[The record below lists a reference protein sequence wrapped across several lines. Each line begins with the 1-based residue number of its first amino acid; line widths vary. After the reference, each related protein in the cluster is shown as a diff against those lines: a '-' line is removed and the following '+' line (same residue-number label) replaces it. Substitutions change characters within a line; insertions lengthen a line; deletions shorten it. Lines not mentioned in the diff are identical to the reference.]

1 MASFLIVG
9 LSAFEIDPHEG
20 TPAFKSGDGGFN
32 LVAQSDQ
39 PIYQDLNS
47 PEGRSDLGFSAQA
60 DRLLAN
66 AERDGAH
73 IFALR
78 VKNGDDASCLNL
90 YQPRQPRILGLPQN
104 FIDRGGFDWGSTLAK
119 ADWERSDPWLLVER
133 GSNANSTADSDA
145 PIPVIL
151 DENTAIYSLHLS
163 GAGDVFEIA
172 RPGGGK
178 IKLQVVAL
186 LENSLFQGDLLISEA
201 NFLRLFPDVSG
212 YRYFLIDSAPEYV
225 APLADTLENALGDY
239 GFMAQTT
246 ADRLAE
252 FFTVQNTYLATF
264 RSLGGLGLLLGTL
277 GLAAVQLRGIVERRG
292 ELALLQ
298 ATGFRRR
305 RIARMVL
312 LENASLLVAGLGIGT
327 IAALVSLIPHLLR
340 GGAAIPWLSLAATL
354 GIILA
359 AGLLAGLICVSRRAT
374 CAAAGALR
382 GE

>member
-1 MASFLIVG
+1 M
-9 LSAFEIDPHEG
+9 
-20 TPAFKSGDGGFN
+20 
-32 LVAQSDQ
+32 
-39 PIYQDLNS
+39 
-47 PEGRSDLGFSAQA
+47 
-60 DRLLAN
+60 
-66 AERDGAH
+66 
-73 IFALR
+73 
-78 VKNGDDASCLNL
+78 
-90 YQPRQPRILGLPQN
+90 
-104 FIDRGGFDWGSTLAK
+104 
-119 ADWERSDPWLLVER
+119 
-133 GSNANSTADSDA
+133 
-145 PIPVIL
+145 IL

-186 LENSLFQGDLLISEA
+186 LENSLFQGDLLMSEA

-239 GFMAQTT
+239 GFVAQTT

-264 RSLGGLGLLLGTL
+264 HSLGGLGLLLGTL

-327 IAALVSLIPHLLR
+327 IARASLLNSTLTPRGSSHPLVVAGCYAGNYSR
-340 GGAAIPWLSLAATL
+340 GRFTSRIDL
-354 GIILA
+354 
-359 AGLLAGLICVSRRAT
+359 CSRRAT
-374 CAAAGALR
+374 CAAAGRPTGRMNSKGAR
-382 GE
+382 